1 MKPSITIVSGLP
13 RSGTSMMMKVLESG
27 GIQILTDNIR
37 QADEDNLTGYYE
49 YERVKQIKEDKEWLK
64 DAEGKAVKLI
74 SALLKHLPNT
84 YQYRILFMHREIS
97 EILASQKKMLKRR
110 GENTD
115 SVPDKTMAVLFQNH
129 LIEVKAWLASQNNI
143 KTLNV
148 SYNEILKHPVSNIE
162 IINKFLGGNLNKEKM
177 IEVVDPTLYR
187 QRKAG

>member
-27 GIQILTDNIR
+27 GIQVLTDNIR

-49 YERVKQIKEDKEWLK
+49 FERVKQIKEDKEWLK

-97 EILASQKKMLKRR
+97 EILASQKQMLERR

-162 IINKFLGGNLNKEKM
+162 RINKFLGGNLNKEKM

>member
-27 GIQILTDNIR
+27 GIQVLTDNIR

-49 YERVKQIKEDKEWLK
+49 YERVTQIKEDKEWLK

-115 SVPDKTMAVLFQNH
+115 YVPDKPMAVLFQNH

-162 IINKFLGGNLNKEKM
+162 RINKFLGGNLNKEKM